1 MTRFEPPQPR
11 PPVRSS
17 FVRSS
22 ATVGV
27 GFLISGAS
35 AYAFLAVTARTLGP
49 ARYAPLATFWA
60 LAFLVGPGCFS
71 VMEKEATRRISAG
84 LAVGVS
90 DTAVVRHVGE
100 IGLAVWA
107 LMVLLALTFEQFI
120 RSTLLDGSWLLFSA
134 FLLALFAMWAQ
145 YLAEGVV
152 VGHSRFAAYSAI
164 ISGEGIS
171 RLGLGVALLALGDR
185 TAGPLGMAVAAAPAL
200 SVLWGLA
207 PILRAGSL
215 GPSVRTVR
223 PVHRRDVG
231 RSIMWLLGGSL
242 GASVLVNAG
251 PILAKALAGSK
262 DAALA
267 GRLLSGLVIVRVP
280 LFLYNSAAATALPA
294 LAGSA
299 AAQDWTGFGRRLT
312 RLMAAVVAVGVV
324 TTGAA
329 GTIGPAVVTWV
340 FGSSYRLAAPDL
352 AALAGSAAA
361 LMVAT
366 TLTVAMQALGRERLL
381 CLSWLMG
388 VAVMGIVVAAL
399 PALLQRIELGLLFG
413 SLSAG
418 GCMVWVV
425 RRTVESARRG
435 QAAQPVPA
443 AATSGRSHPGTIQPC

>member
-1 MTRFEPPQPR
+1 MTGSEPPLEQP
-11 PPVRSS
+11 PASSS
-17 FVRSS
+17 FLRSS

-27 GFLISGAS
+27 GFVISGAS
-35 AYAFLAVTARTLGP
+35 AYAFLALTARVLGP

-60 LAFLVGPGCFS
+60 LTFLVGPGCFS

-90 DTAVVRHVGE
+90 DTAVVRQVGE
-100 IGLAVWA
+100 IGLAVWG
-107 LMVLLALTFEQFI
+107 LMVLLALAFEQFI
-120 RSTLLDGSWLLFSA
+120 RSTLLDGSWLLFLA
-134 FLLALFAMWAQ
+134 LLLALFAMWAQ

-164 ISGEGIS
+164 ISGEGVS
-171 RLGLGVALLALGDR
+171 RLGLGVVLLAVGDR
-185 TAGPLGMAVAAAPAL
+185 AAGPLGMAVAAAPAL
-200 SVLWGLA
+200 SVLWGLG
-207 PILRAGSL
+207 PILRAGPSR
-215 GPSVRTVR
+215 PSVRAAR
-223 PVHRRDVG
+223 PVNRRDLG

-262 DAALA
+262 DATLA

-299 AAQDWTGFGRRLT
+299 AAQDWAGFSRRLT
-312 RLMAAVVAVGVV
+312 KLMTAVAGVGVV

-329 GTIGPAVVTWV
+329 GTIGPAVVTLV

-366 TLTVAMQALGRERLL
+366 TLTVAMQAVGRERLL
-381 CLSWLMG
+381 CMSWLMG
-388 VAVMGIVVAAL
+388 VAVMAVVVAAL

-413 SLSAG
+413 SVSAG
-418 GCMVWVV
+418 ACMVLVIH
-425 RRTVESARRG
+425 RTVESARRG
-435 QAAQPVPA
+435 QAAQPVA
-443 AATSGRSHPGTIQPC
+443 ASSGQPLPGSIQRC